1 MEDHYLRIFL
11 KSIFK
16 IVNKTGLYQGRCGSG
31 SLVLREAAGN
41 SGKRGVLRG
50 RLRKDARF

>member
-1 MEDHYLRIFL
+1 MEDQLLTYIFE
-11 KSIFK
+11 
-16 IVNKTGLYQGRCGSG
+16 IVNKTGLYQGRYGSG